1 MSLSIVGQGKFRG
14 EKLRL
19 IRLINGWTM
28 KETADKLNKSAT
40 FISMLEKGQS
50 HPTFQTILDLSRI
63 FGVNHTFFLNG
74 NTLPSVS
81 GPIFFRERVAV
92 PKRNS
97 ESAESKN
104 ILIAYLDSLIW
115 PKLKLNTFQMP
126 SYALINSEFK
136 LIDFDEIDEMAN
148 NVRQQFKLGIGP
160 ISNVTL
166 LIERMG
172 IRVNFID
179 LSSDQIDALTGKIGN
194 QYYISV
200 NKKNRSSVRIRF
212 NLAHELGHILL
223 HSGYSESDVKN
234 SSKKKRMEQ
243 EAQHFA
249 GSLLMPEK
257 GIALDMAQTNMQF
270 LKELKK
276 HWLVSLAALI
286 YRGNEIGLISDR
298 QFLFLNQT
306 ISRHG
311 WRKKEPYD
319 DLIPIE
325 KTSYLNSAVKY
336 LIKDKNAFIKDIS
349 IDSGIS
355 ESRILNLLNLNIKNE
370 SKENKKSYLRIIR

>member
-81 GPIFFRERVAV
+81 GPTFFRERVAV

-115 PKLKLNTFQMP
+115 PKLELNTFQMP

-136 LIDFDEIDEMAN
+136 LIDFDKIDEIAN

-166 LIERMG
+166 LIERLG

-270 LKELKK
+270 LKGLKK

-319 DLIPIE
+319 DSIPIE

-336 LIKDKNAFIKDIS
+336 LVKDKNAFIKNIS

-355 ESRILNLLNLNIKNE
+355 ESRILNLLNLNIKSE
-370 SKENKKSYLRIIR
+370 SKKNKESYLRIVR

>member
-81 GPIFFRERVAV
+81 GSTFFRERVAV

-115 PKLKLNTFQMP
+115 PKLELNTFQMP

-136 LIDFDEIDEMAN
+136 LIDFDKIDEIAN

-166 LIERMG
+166 LIERLG

-319 DLIPIE
+319 DSIPIE

-336 LIKDKNAFIKDIS
+336 LVKDKNAFIKNIS

-355 ESRILNLLNLNIKNE
+355 ESRILNLLNLNIKSE
-370 SKENKKSYLRIIR
+370 SKKNKESYLRIVR

>member
-81 GPIFFRERVAV
+81 GPTFFRERVAV

-115 PKLKLNTFQMP
+115 PKLELNTFQMP

-136 LIDFDEIDEMAN
+136 LIDFDKIDEIAN

-166 LIERMG
+166 LIERLG

-319 DLIPIE
+319 DSIPIE

-336 LIKDKNAFIKDIS
+336 LVKDKNAFIKNIS

-355 ESRILNLLNLNIKNE
+355 ESRILNLLNLNIKSE
-370 SKENKKSYLRIIR
+370 SKKNKESYLRIVR

>member
-81 GPIFFRERVAV
+81 GPTFFRERVAV